1 MRHGGSVNFRLTHQL
16 LFSILVTS
24 IAGNLFAA
32 DAAKPSPAV
41 AKVLGYLK
49 DHPGKHK
56 LQNPEQELVTEFEE
70 PDRGRAHVRLYQ
82 VHDGVRVR
90 GTLISAWVSS
100 TGVVELARSDTRE
113 LHIKTTV
120 PAISRE
126 RAYSIA
132 LNDLKPAGAA
142 ELETSATYLEVI
154 PVGLSGMTTDTLV
167 WNVGITV
174 DSEAEAAVWA
184 YTITATDGTIIEHRK
199 VMPASIKAASQAAVP
214 TYDLVLT
221 VLNSPFWKQ
230 AGVYT
235 LKAGSHKTPYT
246 LQDPCYGVNEPLPTS
261 CYSDPFTGR
270 IGNTPRN
277 GTGRRLHNIQKA
289 PVFATGNTYF
299 DSIIW
304 HSFAVYYGNGQLDNS
319 DPATAGA
326 DVFYGMRQVSSRLY
340 ALFDRKGGVT
350 GTDQRLDLFVH
361 LSYLGGGEA
370 AWNQTPVVN

>member
-1 MRHGGSVNFRLTHQL
+1 VNFRLTHQL

-56 LQNPEQELVTEFEE
+56 LQNPEQELVTELEE

-100 TGVVELARSDTRE
+100 TGVVELARADTRE

-132 LNDLKPAGAA
+132 LNDLKPAGGA
-142 ELETSATYLEVI
+142 ELETSATYLEII
-154 PVGLSGMTTDTLV
+154 PMGLNGMTSDTLV

-184 YTITATDGTIIEHRK
+184 YTITATDGNIIDHRK

-214 TYDLVLT
+214 TYDIVLT

-235 LKAGSHKTPYT
+235 LNAGSHKAPYT
-246 LQDPCYGVNEPLPTS
+246 LQDPCYGVNEPLPN
-261 CYSDPFTGR
+261 CYSNPFTGR

-277 GTGRRLHNIQKA
+277 GTGRRLNNIQRA
-289 PVFATGNTYF
+289 PVFATANTYF
-299 DSIIW
+299 DSIMW

-319 DPATAGA
+319 DAATAGA
-326 DVFYGMRQVSSRLY
+326 DVFFGMQRVSSRLY

-350 GTDQRLDLFVH
+350 GTDQRLDCSCICH
-361 LSYLGGGEA
+361 I
-370 AWNQTPVVN
+370 